1 MLELRE
7 IKVVRRFAENS
18 PRVLGLTR
26 NLIEAFINLISNACQ
41 AMQPGGTLTLQT
53 FAELPHDHVE
63 RLRMHGHL
71 TGSYM
76 MVTVEDT
83 GCGIPQDNLDRI
95 FRRFFTTK
103 PDGHG
108 LGLSAV
114 KRILKKN
121 LGHLHLESEVGHGT
135 TFFIYLP
142 VA

>member
-1 MLELRE
+1 
-7 IKVVRRFAENS
+7 
-18 PRVLGLTR
+18 
-26 NLIEAFINLISNACQ
+26 
-41 AMQPGGTLTLQT
+41 
-53 FAELPHDHVE
+53 
-63 RLRMHGHL
+63 
-71 TGSYM
+71 M